1 MSEERQG
8 ARRGERERGRD
19 DPVPL
24 SPAAPDRLAVS
35 RSGLVALA
43 AVSLAVFV
51 AALDLTVTAAVLPQ
65 LIVDFEVPLP
75 GGLADAAW
83 IVNGYLIAYV
93 VTMPVMGRVSD
104 LYGRR
109 LVFLVCLALFV
120 AGSVW
125 AATTSD
131 LWWMVAARVVQALG
145 GGAMVPVALAAV
157 SDAVP
162 AGQRPLAIGLITAVD
177 TAGWVAGPAYGAWLT
192 TWLGW
197 RWVFWLNVPIG
208 LLAALLVARGLPRG
222 TRAEHR
228 LDGVGALLMTLFLL
242 GFTLALYLAAP
253 ASPEGG
259 ALLAQTG
266 PPATSPW
273 FWPLLGASLL
283 LLAAFVVWERR
294 TAEPLL
300 DLRLLAERTFAAA
313 NGVNLLTGIILM
325 AVMVEVPVLLQAVS
339 PSVEAATAESGRLLG
354 LFAGGMVLG
363 ALGAGPLLRW
373 LPARPVVLAGL
384 GLVSVG
390 LWQMAGWE
398 QGATVGSL
406 ALPLALAGLGLGLVT
421 TPLATTVLERVAE
434 ADRGIAASLLLVA
447 RLLGM
452 TLGLSVLVTWAL
464 RRYNALIAVAEMPS
478 LSDPDALARLTAIA
492 AQTTT
497 TVVTDLFLVTVGI
510 ALLALLPALALE
522 RLAADK
528 KGTVAHP

>member
-1 MSEERQG
+1 MSEEQ
-8 ARRGERERGRD
+8 RRGGEGEGERGRHNETALPTSD
-19 DPVPL
+19 GV
-24 SPAAPDRLAVS
+24 AVG
-35 RSGLVALA
+35 RSGMAALA

-51 AALDLTVTAAVLPQ
+51 AALDLTVTAAVLPE
-65 LIVDFEVPLP
+65 LIVDFKIPLP

-109 LVFLVCLALFV
+109 LVFLICLALFV

-162 AGQRPLAIGLITAVD
+162 VGRRPLAIGLITAVD

-197 RWVFWLNVPIG
+197 RWVFWLNVPIA
-208 LLAALLVARGLPRG
+208 LLAAGLVAWGLPRNA
-222 TRAEHR
+222 RAKHR
-228 LDGVGALLMTLFLL
+228 LDGVGAALMTLFLL

-259 ALLAQTG
+259 ALLAQEG
-266 PPATSPW
+266 PPPPSPW
-273 FWPLLGASLL
+273 LWPLLGASVLL
-283 LLAAFVVWERR
+283 LVAFVVWERR

-300 DLRLLAERTFAAA
+300 DLRLLAARTFASA
-313 NGVNLLTGIILM
+313 NAVNLLTGIILM

-339 PSVEAATAESGRLLG
+339 PSVAAATAESGRLLG

-373 LPARPVVLAGL
+373 VPARPVVQIGL
-384 GLVSVG
+384 GLVGVG
-390 LWQMAGWE
+390 LWRMAQWE
-398 QGATVGSL
+398 PTLAVGSL
-406 ALPLALAGLGLGLVT
+406 ALPLAVAGLGLGLVT
-421 TPLATTVLERVAE
+421 TPLATTVLDRVAE
-434 ADRGIAASLLLVA
+434 AERGIAASLLLVA

-464 RRYNALIAVAEMPS
+464 RRYDALIAAAEMPS

-497 TVVTDLFLVTVGI
+497 TVVTDLFLVTTII
-510 ALLALLPALALE
+510 ALVAFLPVLGLGW
-522 RLAADK
+522 LPGDK
-528 KGTVAHP
+528 EATGTPP